1 MKKYKNITS
10 WQNAMRKDTKK
21 KLYTDWYVIDGDLY
35 TLEEYDES
43 GKYMRYTSV
52 TAWLHID
59 VETSNRYSTSWL
71 SDMVA
76 TAYPIEDL
84 CFDITYYLSEDMT
97 KSQLLCLVTRLKDN
111 KMDDQIR
118 HLADYVIQNH
128 YKPNPIKI

>member
-1 MKKYKNITS
+1 MKTYKNITS
-10 WQNAMRKDTKK
+10 WTNAMKKDKQK
-21 KLYTDWYVIDGDLY
+21 KLHADWYMIDGNLY
-35 TLEEYDES
+35 TLEEYDDS

-52 TAWLHID
+52 TAWQHID

-84 CFDITYYLSEDMT
+84 RFDISYYLSDDMT

-111 KMDDQIR
+111 NLGEQIR
-118 HLADYVIQNH
+118 HLADYVISNY
-128 YKPNPIKI
+128 YKPITK